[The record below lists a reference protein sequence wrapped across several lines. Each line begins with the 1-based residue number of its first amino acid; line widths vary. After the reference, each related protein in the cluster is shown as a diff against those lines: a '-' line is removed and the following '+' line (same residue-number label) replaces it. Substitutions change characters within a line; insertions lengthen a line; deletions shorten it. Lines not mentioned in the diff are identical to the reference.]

1 VPIPQERA
9 PDWVVREQTL
19 PEQALIY
26 RLSGDYNPLHIGEE
40 PLSSPL
46 RFPSF
51 PALAFPRISDAAPLR
66 TDPRVGSE
74 AGFGGVIL
82 HGLSTFGFAARAIL
96 HAVGGGQPTA
106 LRYFGARF
114 TAPVAPGDALET
126 SAWEVKRSHDGT
138 TEVAFEVKNT
148 TTGKVR
154 PDACSDGRVFS
165 IDIVLGCSWRWIR
178 ESGQGRAAQAL
189 KNATHTRPFISI
201 LYSIMCAVEMVPSA
215 LA

>member
-1 VPIPQERA
+1 MPIPQERA

-154 PDACSDGRVFS
+154 PDAMFRWTSVFDRYYLRLFLAVDS
-165 IDIVLGCSWRWIR
+165 R
-178 ESGQGRAAQAL
+178 EWSRSSGPGFE
-189 KNATHTRPFISI
+189 KYNSHTS
-201 LYSIMCAVEMVPSA
+201 LYFYFV
-215 LA
+215 